1 MSVQELI
8 RDGLLY
14 RDWDL
19 IIRAYKKLNESFETT
34 TESVKLYNAA
44 VEPTTWEKPDFT
56 SIHNNEQYVA
66 AHEIGKP
73 KPKKRGRPKKV
84 KVETTEEDED
94 LDDEPAP
101 KSKQSGPA
109 PELNFNAAAVKPRT
123 SDSQPHRNAFVDSGK
138 SFAKDTALDKKLWGQ
153 NEPTPREREFELV
166 PVECGKCH
174 KKEEVPPILA
184 PIRYEEGATST
195 YYCSKCSKGRK
206 Q

>member
-1 MSVQELI
+1 MSVKELI
-8 RDGLLY
+8 HDGLLL

-19 IIRAYKKLNESFETT
+19 IIRAYKALNDET
-34 TESVKLYNAA
+34 EEQVVQPKVYQPQEENVMGEEEWNIKNEVYSEPVKKKVGWAA
-44 VEPTTWEKPDFT
+44 
-56 SIHNNEQYVA
+56 
-66 AHEIGKP
+66 KP
-73 KPKKRGRPKKV
+73 KRKVGRPKKV

-94 LDDEPAP
+94 LDEPAP
-101 KSKQSGPA
+101 KSGPA

-174 KKEEVPPILA
+174 KKEEVAPILA
-184 PIRYEEGATST
+184 PIRYEDGATST